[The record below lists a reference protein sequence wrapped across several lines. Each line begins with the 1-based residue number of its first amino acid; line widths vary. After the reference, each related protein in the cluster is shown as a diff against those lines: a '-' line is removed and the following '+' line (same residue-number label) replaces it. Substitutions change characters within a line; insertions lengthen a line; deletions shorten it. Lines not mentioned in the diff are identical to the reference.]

1 MFQMKIWL
9 IGGSSSGLGKSTL
22 AKELMAL
29 LDGAVYL
36 KLGHGKRKKDG
47 PSNYF
52 IETDDA
58 LEFIDSIKER
68 YPHVVAE
75 ASRLIGKL
83 PADVVIF
90 LNRQDDN
97 RRSDADNLLSK
108 ADIVLGDSSNTEQ
121 WMVKLEQLDLPV
133 GIKKKILYAFDAQ
146 SGFITGD
153 RLSIRT
159 KVWFARDGKIVFG
172 EGLARLLS
180 SIDES
185 GSLSQASK
193 KEGISY
199 RHAWGNIKRA
209 EERMGV
215 KLLERETGGIKG
227 GGSKLTDTARKL
239 IDGYWKIKRSAIQES
254 DRQFEKLLKNLQK

>member
-108 ADIVLGDSSNTEQ
+108 AI
-121 WMVKLEQLDLPV
+121 
-133 GIKKKILYAFDAQ
+133 
-146 SGFITGD
+146 
-153 RLSIRT
+153 
-159 KVWFARDGKIVFG
+159 
-172 EGLARLLS
+172 
-180 SIDES
+180 
-185 GSLSQASK
+185 
-193 KEGISY
+193 
-199 RHAWGNIKRA
+199 
-209 EERMGV
+209 
-215 KLLERETGGIKG
+215 
-227 GGSKLTDTARKL
+227 
-239 IDGYWKIKRSAIQES
+239 
-254 DRQFEKLLKNLQK
+254 